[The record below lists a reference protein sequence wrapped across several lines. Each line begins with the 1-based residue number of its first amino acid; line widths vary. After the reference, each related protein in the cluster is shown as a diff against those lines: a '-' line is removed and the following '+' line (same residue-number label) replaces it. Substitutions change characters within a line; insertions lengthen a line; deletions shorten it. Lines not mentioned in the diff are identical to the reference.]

1 MNPFMQRAN
10 QAAKYLNSIT
20 TGKQFR
26 ISFNRPLIEYII
38 KIYVLQKYF
47 QLKNN
52 GNSKS
57 FHTIMHLRYIEKQ
70 KKTKKNKKN
79 KKTKKTKK

>member
-1 MNPFMQRAN
+1 M
-10 QAAKYLNSIT
+10 
-20 TGKQFR
+20 
-26 ISFNRPLIEYII
+26 
-38 KIYVLQKYF
+38 LQKYF

-70 KKTKKNKKN
+70 KKTKKKKKN
-79 KKTKKTKK
+79 KKTKKKQKKEKEKNKK